1 MKVTNVKFIDRET
14 GKVFLSLDQ
23 AEIEM
28 VEKNG
33 GQDEFISTFVREL
46 VDIFY
51 GGRVNVLLNRIPA
64 QGNLFAFFGWKFKKA
79 IFIKQI
85 KYLLF
90 FHCL

>member
-51 GGRVNVLLNRIPA
+51 GG
-64 QGNLFAFFGWKFKKA
+64 QG
-79 IFIKQI
+79 
-85 KYLLF
+85 
-90 FHCL
+90 